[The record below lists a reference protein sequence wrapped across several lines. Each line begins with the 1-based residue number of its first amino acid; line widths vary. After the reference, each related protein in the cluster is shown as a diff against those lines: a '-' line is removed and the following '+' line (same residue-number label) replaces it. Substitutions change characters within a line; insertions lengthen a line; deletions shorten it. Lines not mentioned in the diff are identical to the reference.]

1 MNRQLVLDKVLLS
14 PRRWQAKGK
23 GMTAVGLR
31 LMALLLILVGAY
43 SATPKTA
50 AAQVTTVP
58 LGCKASETGG
68 NIVIPVNNDAPEGAT
83 VVVAVQVIARNEDLK
98 AIVDPAGNSYT
109 RLVKHLGFEVG
120 PDGLKENYTLHVYIA
135 PDAKTVKKGQT
146 ITVQW
151 EFANQLEA
159 CAAAIN
165 GVTRTPFDQRAE
177 NHAETNAV
185 SAPLDSL
192 NAPNTTTPNQVLVG
206 AFGWFCVDLDK
217 RVVCDATSTPGAGYT
232 EVIEGQDVMIQA
244 RSVTAAGVYKA
255 TATLDKTSA
264 WSTANATY
272 DWNAA
277 LITLKVDNTPPVI
290 APATIAG
297 TLEQNGWYTSDV
309 VVTWTISDPDSRVT
323 SPSCN
328 TTVKTDTAG
337 GSVPCTATSAGG
349 SSTSQSATFKRDATP
364 PTITAAVAPAP
375 NASGWN
381 NSDVTVSY
389 TCTDALAGL
398 AAACPAPQVVSAEG
412 NAAMPIISDL
422 AGNKSVAGVSA
433 RIDKSAPIVAVTGVN
448 NGATYIV
455 GAVPAAT
462 CSTTDALSGVATQ
475 ATAAVTGGGPDGLGV
490 FTATC
495 SGATDRV
502 GNSSQPVAIT
512 YTVTAPPTPTP
523 TPTPTPLPPAYP
535 VTVWG
540 YSSPTGSSMPT
551 GVQGTAAVG
560 GFEHSL
566 VLKNDGTVVAW
577 GNNYRGQSSVPA
589 GLSGIKAIGAGYYHS
604 LAIKADGTVVAW
616 GCVGLNYSQCAPP
629 PNLTGAISVAGGYY
643 HSLALKSDGTVVAW
657 GCGINY
663 EQCKIPT
670 GLKDVVAIGAGEIHS
685 LALKRDGTVV
695 AWGDNSAGQR
705 NVPAGLSGVVAIAA
719 GGNHNL
725 ALKSDGTV
733 VAWGCGGKKNY
744 GQCVVPTGL
753 NGVVAISAGGYHSL
767 VLKSDGTVVA
777 WGCVTAD
784 AGQCKIPTGLSG
796 VIAIRA
802 GGGHNLVLT
811 SGVSASGAAG
821 GAVAAADTSAAVT
834 EPFPLPA
841 LETLPAITSSVPVS
855 GPVAVE
861 VAPVV
866 TDSVPVSV
874 PAVVDTPP
882 VTTTQPVTTGDAGA
896 APVDANAPAAPDA
909 SQQNQRIFLPI
920 ITNLASLAG
929 AALGSPGGLAV
940 LLVVV
945 LLVVG
950 GIVRRRRAGR

>member
-1 MNRQLVLDKVLLS
+1 MKEQLSNIGSNPLARYKALLPGARS
-14 PRRWQAKGK
+14 YAKGK
-23 GMTAVGLR
+23 GMTYLCLR
-31 LMALLLILVGAY
+31 AMTLLLILVGAY
-43 SATPKTA
+43 SATPKPVA
-50 AAQVTTVP
+50 AAVTTIP
-58 LGCKASETGG
+58 LGCKASETGQ
-68 NIVIPVNNDAPEGAT
+68 NIVIPLSNDVPEGAT
-83 VVVAVQVIARNEDLK
+83 IVVAVQVIARNEDLTG
-98 AIVDPAGNSYT
+98 IVDPAGNSYT
-109 RLVKHLGFEVG
+109 RQVKHLGFEVG
-120 PDGLKENYTLHVYIA
+120 TGVKENYTLHVYTA
-135 PDAKTVKKGQT
+135 SDAKALTKGQT

-151 EFANQLEA
+151 SYANQLEA
-159 CAAAIN
+159 CAVAIN
-165 GVTRTPFDQRAE
+165 GVTRTPVDQRAE

-232 EVIEGQDVMIQA
+232 EVIEGQDVMLQTRDVSA
-244 RSVTAAGVYKA
+244 VGVYKA
-255 TATLDKTSA
+255 TAVLDKTSA

-277 LITLKVDNTPPVI
+277 LITLKVDSTPPVI
-290 APATIAG
+290 ASSNLGG
-297 TLEQNGWYTSDV
+297 TLGQNGWYTSDV
-309 VVTWTISDPDSRVT
+309 LVTWNITEPESRVLT
-323 SPSCN
+323 NCN
-328 TTVKTDTAG
+328 TTINTDTAG
-337 GSVPCTATSAGG
+337 VSVPCTAASAGG
-349 SSTSQSATFKRDATP
+349 SSTAQSATFKRDATP

-381 NSDVTVSY
+381 NSDVTVTY
-389 TCTDALAGL
+389 TCADALAGL
-398 AAACPAPQVVSAEG
+398 AAACPAAQVVSAEG
-412 NAAMPIISDL
+412 NAARPIITDL
-422 AGNKSVAGVSA
+422 AGNKSAAGVSA
-433 RIDKSAPIVAVTGVN
+433 RIDKSAPVVAVTGVN
-448 NGATYIV
+448 NAATYIV
-455 GAVPAAT
+455 GSVPAAT

-475 ATAAVTGGGPDGLGV
+475 ATAAVTGGGSDGLGV
-490 FTATC
+490 FTVTC
-495 SGATDRV
+495 SSAVDRA

-535 VTVWG
+535 VAVWG

-551 GVQGTAAVG
+551 GVQGIAVAS

-577 GNNYRGQSSVPA
+577 GNNYRGQSTVPA

-629 PNLTGAISVAGGYY
+629 PNLTGAISVGGGYY

-663 EQCKIPT
+663 LQCKIPT
-670 GLKDVVAIGAGEIHS
+670 GLKEVIAIGAGEIHS

-695 AWGDNSAGQR
+695 AWGDNGAGQGI
-705 NVPAGLSGVVAIAA
+705 VPAGLSGVAAIAA

-744 GQCVVPTGL
+744 GQCAVPAGL
-753 NGVVAISAGGYHSL
+753 NGVVAIGAGGYHSL
-767 VLKSDGTVVA
+767 VLKSDGTVVV

-784 AGQCKIPTGLSG
+784 AGQCKIPAGVSG

-821 GAVAAADTSAAVT
+821 GAVTAADTSAALT
-834 EPFPLPA
+834 EPFPLPVVG
-841 LETLPAITSSVPVS
+841 EVVGEVPPIT
-855 GPVAVE
+855 G
-861 VAPVV
+861 
-866 TDSVPVSV
+866 SVPVSV
-874 PAVVDTPP
+874 PAPVEAAPV
-882 VTTTQPVTTGDAGA
+882 VTTTQSVTPDSAGT
-896 APVDANAPAAPDA
+896 APVDANALPAPDSAAP
-909 SQQNQRIFLPI
+909 NERIFLPI
-920 ITNLASLAG
+920 ITNLAG
-929 AALGSPGGLAV
+929 AALGSPSGIIV
-940 LLVVV
+940 LVLVV
-945 LLVVG
+945 LISG
-950 GIVRRRRAGR
+950 GIIWQRRSRKG